1 MTAPQKVLQ
10 PWDDAHFKQFG
21 LKRNVIE
28 PWEDGLRTQLDKA
41 GYEWWYF
48 DTHMDDGTQIVVVF
62 YTKSMIAAKGPLTP
76 FATIEITYPDGR
88 KTEERVDA
96 TPSQCRFSTDGCDVK
111 IGPCT
116 VTGDLTNYHIHF
128 QSKNVTAELD
138 LHGTVPSWRPG
149 VGGTLYGDDEAKQFF
164 WLPSVPSGAV
174 RAVVSDHGT
183 TKTYNGSGYHDHN
196 WGNVSIANLVH
207 HWYWGRAQIGPYMII
222 SAWLTA
228 EKQFGFAETPVFM
241 LTKNG
246 KLITGNEDGGLRFT
260 ATDKSTD
267 PNTGKPFSA
276 TLVYEWE
283 SPEGQYFITAT
294 AKLLED
300 YDRIEKKCRVMAAES
315 RNSVCIDIV
324 MTSHSLWDD
333 IFYES
338 MSQWELRHP
347 DLPVPRFCHQTSATI
362 ETSVTSGMA
371 DMGVVFREPANL
383 PDNFVCELLAEMPL
397 AVYFTNNSPLVSLET
412 VSFDDLSDKYLVCPT
427 NPQLQTM
434 FDGAVDTFRRN
445 GLEPNYRLRDYE
457 DFHRIAY
464 LLGDD
469 EIVFG
474 NAMPNTKVIGRLHG
488 RPLVGENTTY
498 PVYLLYNASSSKPAV
513 KLFADICFDVAA
525 HWDASQAL

>member
-283 SPEGQYFITAT
+283 SPEGTLYRIT
-294 AKLLED
+294 
-300 YDRIEKKCRVMAAES
+300 
-315 RNSVCIDIV
+315 
-324 MTSHSLWDD
+324 
-333 IFYES
+333 F
-338 MSQWELRHP
+338 Q
-347 DLPVPRFCHQTSATI
+347 
-362 ETSVTSGMA
+362 
-371 DMGVVFREPANL
+371 RE
-383 PDNFVCELLAEMPL
+383 
-397 AVYFTNNSPLVSLET
+397 
-412 VSFDDLSDKYLVCPT
+412 
-427 NPQLQTM
+427 
-434 FDGAVDTFRRN
+434 
-445 GLEPNYRLRDYE
+445 RD
-457 DFHRIAY
+457 IAY
-464 LLGDD
+464 LKMVDQLPKLMRLGAKLTGKDPSYIRFAGTASIDVIEDGATVEHCESPAIWELMHLGKVYPGSSLDRCPGTGGDPEGNCHLSRRRLSPRTRCHAISESKPAD
-469 EIVFG
+469 ER
-474 NAMPNTKVIGRLHG
+474 GRYALTIQRQTSLPHRSDGHYLPYPGRRVPREDEDRPHARHG
-488 RPLVGENTTY
+488 RPLPRRHRHRPGRLGRESGDRGDRRAGER
-498 PVYLLYNASSSKPAV
+498 PV
-513 KLFADICFDVAA
+513 
-525 HWDASQAL
+525 HR

>member
-28 PWEDGLRTQLDKA
+28 PWEDGLRIQLDKA

-283 SPEGQYFITAT
+283 SPEGTLYRIT
-294 AKLLED
+294 
-300 YDRIEKKCRVMAAES
+300 
-315 RNSVCIDIV
+315 
-324 MTSHSLWDD
+324 
-333 IFYES
+333 F
-338 MSQWELRHP
+338 Q
-347 DLPVPRFCHQTSATI
+347 
-362 ETSVTSGMA
+362 
-371 DMGVVFREPANL
+371 RE
-383 PDNFVCELLAEMPL
+383 
-397 AVYFTNNSPLVSLET
+397 
-412 VSFDDLSDKYLVCPT
+412 
-427 NPQLQTM
+427 
-434 FDGAVDTFRRN
+434 
-445 GLEPNYRLRDYE
+445 RD
-457 DFHRIAY
+457 IAY
-464 LLGDD
+464 LKMVDQLPKLMRLGAKLTGKDPSYIRFAGTASID
-469 EIVFG
+469 VIEDGATVEHYESPAIWELMHLG
-474 NAMPNTKVIGRLHG
+474 KV
-488 RPLVGENTTY
+488 Y
-498 PVYLLYNASSSKPAV
+498 PGKFSR
-513 KLFADICFDVAA
+513 
-525 HWDASQAL
+525 

>member
-207 HWYWGRAQIGPYMII
+207 HWYWGEGADRPLHDHQRVAHRREAVRIRGNARLHAHQEREAHHGQRGRGAPLHRHRQKHRPEYRQALLRDSRLRMGVPRGHALPHHVPARARHRLSENGATSCRNSCGWVPSSPAKTPPI
-222 SAWLTA
+222 SASPA
-228 EKQFGFAETPVFM
+228 PPP
-241 LTKNG
+241 
-246 KLITGNEDGGLRFT
+246 
-260 ATDKSTD
+260 ST
-267 PNTGKPFSA
+267 
-276 TLVYEWE
+276 
-283 SPEGQYFITAT
+283 
-294 AKLLED
+294 
-300 YDRIEKKCRVMAAES
+300 
-315 RNSVCIDIV
+315 
-324 MTSHSLWDD
+324 
-333 IFYES
+333 
-338 MSQWELRHP
+338 
-347 DLPVPRFCHQTSATI
+347 
-362 ETSVTSGMA
+362 
-371 DMGVVFREPANL
+371 
-383 PDNFVCELLAEMPL
+383 
-397 AVYFTNNSPLVSLET
+397 
-412 VSFDDLSDKYLVCPT
+412 
-427 NPQLQTM
+427 
-434 FDGAVDTFRRN
+434 
-445 GLEPNYRLRDYE
+445 
-457 DFHRIAY
+457 
-464 LLGDD
+464 
-469 EIVFG
+469 
-474 NAMPNTKVIGRLHG
+474 
-488 RPLVGENTTY
+488 
-498 PVYLLYNASSSKPAV
+498 SSKMAPPWSTTSRPPSGSSCTWGRCIPGSSLDRSWNRRRPRRQLPPLSPPPV
-513 KLFADICFDVAA
+513 SPHPLPRHFGKQ
-525 HWDASQAL
+525 ASRRKRSLCSHDSASNIPTSS

>member
-48 DTHMDDGTQIVVVF
+48 DTHMDDGTQIVVF

-283 SPEGQYFITAT
+283 SPEGTLYRIT
-294 AKLLED
+294 
-300 YDRIEKKCRVMAAES
+300 
-315 RNSVCIDIV
+315 
-324 MTSHSLWDD
+324 
-333 IFYES
+333 F
-338 MSQWELRHP
+338 Q
-347 DLPVPRFCHQTSATI
+347 
-362 ETSVTSGMA
+362 
-371 DMGVVFREPANL
+371 RE
-383 PDNFVCELLAEMPL
+383 
-397 AVYFTNNSPLVSLET
+397 
-412 VSFDDLSDKYLVCPT
+412 
-427 NPQLQTM
+427 
-434 FDGAVDTFRRN
+434 
-445 GLEPNYRLRDYE
+445 RD
-457 DFHRIAY
+457 IAY
-464 LLGDD
+464 LKMVDQLPKLMRLGAKLTGKDPSYIRFAGTASID
-469 EIVFG
+469 VIEDGATVEHYESPAIWELMHLG
-474 NAMPNTKVIGRLHG
+474 KV
-488 RPLVGENTTY
+488 Y
-498 PVYLLYNASSSKPAV
+498 PGKFSR
-513 KLFADICFDVAA
+513 
-525 HWDASQAL
+525 